1 MKFIYVLILLNLAG
15 LLALAQDDIYN
26 NLNKDYQRLKKE
38 QKLDSALLVTKQMNT
53 WAFKNETDTSL
64 RLCIFQR

>member
-15 LLALAQDDIYN
+15 LQALAQDDIYN
-26 NLNKDYQRLKKE
+26 NLEKNYQRLKTE
-38 QKLDSALLVTKQMNT
+38 QKLDSAIFLAKQMNT
-53 WAFKNETDTSL
+53 WALKNETDTSL